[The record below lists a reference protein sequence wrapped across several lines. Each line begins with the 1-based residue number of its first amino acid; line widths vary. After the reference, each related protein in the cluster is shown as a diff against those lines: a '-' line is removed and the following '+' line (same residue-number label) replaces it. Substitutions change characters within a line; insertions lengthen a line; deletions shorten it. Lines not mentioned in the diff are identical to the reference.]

1 MPSRWK
7 YDRPMSRAAFEARF
21 PDEASC
27 ARHLAAKR
35 WPDGFVCPACG
46 HDRGWE
52 LKRRRASWECAAC
65 GKETSV
71 TAGTIMHRSHLPLKT
86 WFMAVHI
93 VTSHSNGISALQLQ
107 AQLGLGSYKSAWLL
121 LHKLRRAMVD
131 PDRSL
136 LEDLVEIDEAT
147 LPFRT
152 VKDPTTGGQGRS
164 RQGKMRI
171 AGAVELSPEGE
182 PRRIRLAPI
191 GDFSARSLHAFVA
204 GTSAPGARVITDG
217 WSGYPGLPDHDH
229 QPKVVGATPAH
240 PSRADLDPSCVLE
253 PEALHA
259 RAGKYRRVV
268 MLKTA
273 HALREEKA
281 RKQDEGRVHPAP
293 SERPVVVETMLGT
306 TPTAPV
312 TRPDTPAQAHPD
324 PTEAARQDAREA
336 YEALNRD
343 WDRHLARADRAGI
356 HAIYVDGGERFR
368 ARMEALAGNPDL
380 DPALQE
386 KVSRVLA
393 IIDEETALRREVE
406 DYLAAVEARIE
417 YRNNVLEI
425 VAIELRN
432 EVADHHGYSEWRE
445 EIEGLA
451 ETGQRILADRE
462 RYGDHLEGVP
472 AGGER
477 MEWALEEIRETLTK
491 DDRHLAES
499 RERGRKRE
507 QAEKRGQTKE
517 QSRKTAKRKR
527 KSRYQSRGLRM

>member
-7 YDRPMSRAAFEARF
+7 DDRPMSRATFEARF

-46 HDRGWE
+46 HDRGWG

-136 LEDLVEIDEAT
+136 LEDLIEIQDEAT

-152 VKDPTTGGQGRS
+152 AKDPATGGQGRS
-164 RQGKMRI
+164 PQGKMRI

-191 GDFSARSLHAFVA
+191 GDFSARSLRAFVA

-217 WSGYPGLPDHDH
+217 WSGYCGLPDHDH

-240 PSRADLDPSCVLE
+240 LVLTWIHRVFSNH
-253 PEALHA
+253 EALGARNLHGLRRAHLRRYLDEFVFRWNRSRRTRCNGFRHPASAPA
-259 RAGKYRRVV
+259 RASDQPT
-268 MLKTA
+268 TA
-273 HALREEKA
+273 TSSDNRLIPA
-281 RKQDEGRVHPAP
+281 GRASHRPPFDPLQSGPNTGPPPGQHSKPTSP
-293 SERPVVVETMLGT
+293 SQKLPPSLTV
-306 TPTAPV
+306 
-312 TRPDTPAQAHPD
+312 
-324 PTEAARQDAREA
+324 
-336 YEALNRD
+336 
-343 WDRHLARADRAGI
+343 
-356 HAIYVDGGERFR
+356 
-368 ARMEALAGNPDL
+368 
-380 DPALQE
+380 QE
-386 KVSRVLA
+386 PC
-393 IIDEETALRREVE
+393 
-406 DYLAAVEARIE
+406 
-417 YRNNVLEI
+417 
-425 VAIELRN
+425 
-432 EVADHHGYSEWRE
+432 
-445 EIEGLA
+445 
-451 ETGQRILADRE
+451 RE
-462 RYGDHLEGVP
+462 RRSPINIWCD
-472 AGGER
+472 R
-477 MEWALEEIRETLTK
+477 MRDKPSSMSTK
-491 DDRHLAES
+491 RLIP
-499 RERGRKRE
+499 
-507 QAEKRGQTKE
+507 
-517 QSRKTAKRKR
+517 
-527 KSRYQSRGLRM
+527 LNPV

>member
-71 TAGTIMHRSHLPLKT
+71 TAGKIMHRSHLPLKT
-86 WFMAVHI
+86 WLMAVHI
-93 VTSHSNGISALQLQ
+93 VISHSNGISALQLQ

-240 PSRADLDPSCVLE
+240 LVLIWI
-253 PEALHA
+253 H
-259 RAGKYRRVV
+259 RVFSN
-268 MLKTA
+268 LKRWA
-273 HALREEKA
+273 
-281 RKQDEGRVHPAP
+281 
-293 SERPVVVETMLGT
+293 LGT
-306 TPTAPV
+306 F
-312 TRPDTPAQAHPD
+312 H
-324 PTEAARQDAREA
+324 
-336 YEALNRD
+336 
-343 WDRHLARADRAGI
+343 G
-356 HAIYVDGGERFR
+356 
-368 ARMEALAGNPDL
+368 
-380 DPALQE
+380 
-386 KVSRVLA
+386 
-393 IIDEETALRREVE
+393 LRRAHLRRYLDEFVFRWNRRRHTATAFDTLLGIGARLRPA
-406 DYLAAVEARIE
+406 DYRD
-417 YRNNVLEI
+417 I
-425 VAIELRN
+425 V
-432 EVADHHGYSEWRE
+432 
-445 EIEGLA
+445 
-451 ETGQRILADRE
+451 GQR
-462 RYGDHLEGVP
+462 V
-472 AGGER
+472 
-477 MEWALEEIRETLTK
+477 
-491 DDRHLAES
+491 
-499 RERGRKRE
+499 
-507 QAEKRGQTKE
+507 
-517 QSRKTAKRKR
+517 
-527 KSRYQSRGLRM
+527 